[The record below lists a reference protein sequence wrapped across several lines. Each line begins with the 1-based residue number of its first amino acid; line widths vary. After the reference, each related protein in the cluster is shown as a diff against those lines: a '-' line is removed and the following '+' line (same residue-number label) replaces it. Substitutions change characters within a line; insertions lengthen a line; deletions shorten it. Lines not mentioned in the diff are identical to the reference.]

1 MLSTVSLIINM
12 MIENICN
19 HDGIETTEAVEN
31 AKKSTMY

>member
-19 HDGIETTEAVEN
+19 QDGIETTEAVEN
-31 AKKSTMY
+31 VKSTMG